1 MSKDWISEQL
11 VLKAIQNGSPDNV
24 TVVIANLAEL
34 YSRWQRST
42 PFQVNTKGIRYS
54 LGNELYD
61 KFRNKD
67 YDFQWNSNRKS
78 MNYTWRAD
86 IDGME
91 IDGDISP
98 PSMNLW
104 STGSSWKPKSDWW
117 TNKNSLENEKNYE
130 ELSNPDIN
138 FETEKKSNSNPF
150 SLPNSTSSIRNQNN
164 TEKILRQMTSS
175 KRNSQGLKFGFGQ
188 F

>member
-11 VLKAIQNGSPDNV
+11 VSRAIENGSPDNV
-24 TVVIANLAEL
+24 TVIIANLSEL

-61 KFRNKD
+61 KFRNQD
-67 YDFQWNSNRKS
+67 YDFQWNSVRKS
-78 MNYTWRAD
+78 MNYTWRAG
-86 IDGME
+86 IDEMG
-91 IDGDISP
+91 IDGDLSP
-98 PSMNLW
+98 DSGNPW

-117 TNKNSLENEKNYE
+117 TIKNSLENEKNDE
-130 ELSNPDIN
+130 ALSNPDIT
-138 FETEKKSNSNPF
+138 FEPEKKSNSNPF
-150 SLPNSTSSIRNQNN
+150 CQPNITSSVRHQKN
-164 TEKILRQMTSS
+164 TEKILRQMTGS
-175 KRNSQGLKFGFGQ
+175 KRNSQRLKFGFGQ

>member
-67 YDFQWNSNRKS
+67 YDFQ
-78 MNYTWRAD
+78 
-86 IDGME
+86 
-91 IDGDISP
+91 
-98 PSMNLW
+98 
-104 STGSSWKPKSDWW
+104 
-117 TNKNSLENEKNYE
+117 
-130 ELSNPDIN
+130 
-138 FETEKKSNSNPF
+138 
-150 SLPNSTSSIRNQNN
+150 
-164 TEKILRQMTSS
+164 
-175 KRNSQGLKFGFGQ
+175 
-188 F
+188 